1 MSWCGLAAPVRK
13 GEVMIKTM
21 MTGFATV
28 AALTM
33 VAGSAQASGAQ
44 PAADE
49 APRAR
54 TTQAAEPKPEQK
66 TYCIVDTV
74 TGSRIPQKICKTR
87 EAWMREDGFDPL
99 NP

>member
-1 MSWCGLAAPVRK
+1 MSRCGFAVPDRK

-21 MTGFATV
+21 MTGFATI

-33 VAGSAQASGAQ
+33 VAGSAQAFG
-44 PAADE
+44 PHPTGDE
-49 APRAR
+49 APAARA
-54 TTQAAEPKPEQK
+54 TPAAEPTPQK
-66 TYCIVDTV
+66 KYCIVDTA

>member
-1 MSWCGLAAPVRK
+1 
-13 GEVMIKTM
+13 MIKTM
-21 MTGFATV
+21 MTGFATI

-33 VAGSAQASGAQ
+33 IVGSAQAFGPRAAGDET
-44 PAADE
+44 PAA
-49 APRAR
+49 RA
-54 TTQAAEPKPEQK
+54 TPAAEPKPQQK
-66 TYCIVDTV
+66 TYCIVDTA